1 MVKTEIGKVS
11 NRPRRPYGDLL
22 CVVSLKPRVQ
32 VGRNFLRHT
41 DNN

>member
-11 NRPRRPYGDLL
+11 NRLRRPNGYLL
-22 CVVSLKPRVQ
+22 CVDLLKPRVQ

-41 DNN
+41 DDN